1 MKVIILGTGTSQGV
15 PIIGCRCRTCTS
27 VNPKDKRLRTS
38 AYIEADGQKL
48 LIDTSADFRQQMLQ
62 NKIDDIDSVL
72 YTHHHIDHIAGLDD
86 LRQINQRFDKFIDLY
101 GNKLTME
108 ELAITFRYVFD
119 ERLIKHQAVPLVHMH
134 PIENKPFKIGDV
146 AIIPIEVIHGNLPIF
161 GYRIKNFAYITDA
174 SFIPEEEEHK
184 LKDLDVLVLNA
195 LRIRPHP
202 THFNLEQAT
211 ELALKY
217 GAKKTYFTHITHE
230 MFHDEVNK
238 SLPPNIALGYDSLTF
253 ELD

>member
-1 MKVIILGTGTSQGV
+1 MAFGLAVGLAVGLAAQ
-15 PIIGCRCRTCTS
+15 
-27 VNPKDKRLRTS
+27 
-38 AYIEADGQKL
+38 
-48 LIDTSADFRQQMLQ
+48 DTLANLFGAVA
-62 NKIDDIDSVL
+62 IF
-72 YTHHHIDHIAGLDD
+72 LD
-86 LRQINQRFDKFIDLY
+86 
-101 GNKLTME
+101 
-108 ELAITFRYVFD
+108 
-119 ERLIKHQAVPLVHMH
+119 
-134 PIENKPFKIGDV
+134 KPFKIGD
-146 AIIPIEVIHGNLPIF
+146 AEIIPIEVIHGKLPIF

-230 MFHDEVNK
+230 MFHDEVNE
-238 SLPPNIALGYDSLTF
+238 SLPPNIGLGYDSLTF

>member
-38 AYIEADGQKL
+38 AYIEVDGQKL
-48 LIDTSADFRQQMLQ
+48 LIDTSADFRQQMLL
-62 NKIDDIDSVL
+62 NKIDDIYAVM

-86 LRQINQRFDKFIDLY
+86 LRQINQRYDKFIDLY
-101 GNKLTME
+101 GNKLTID
-108 ELAITFRYVFD
+108 ELSITFRYVFD
-119 ERLIKHQAVPLVHMH
+119 ENLIKHQAVPLVHMH
-134 PIENKPFKIGDV
+134 TIENKPFKIGNTE
-146 AIIPIEVIHGNLPIF
+146 IIPIEVIHGNLPIF
-161 GYRIKNFAYITDA
+161 GFRINKFAYITDA
-174 SFIPEEEEHK
+174 SFIPEAEEEK

-230 MFHDEVNK
+230 MFHDEVNET
-238 SLPPNIALGYDSLTF
+238 LPPNIALGYDSLTF